1 MIVVVTGSRSIADPD
16 AVAKAIE
23 SAVTGPLGAYGTI
36 AEVAELWHGGAKGV
50 DRLSESWAMDRNIK
64 ARCWPVSPKEWDE
77 RPKTAGKRRNYR
89 MMKAAHADGR
99 CVIVVAVWDGLSG
112 GTAHAIGWAVAL
124 GLPVYVEHVRVG
136 GGS

>member
-23 SAVTGPLGAYGTI
+23 SAVTGPMGAYGTI
-36 AEVAELWHGGAKGV
+36 DAVREVWHGGAKGA
-50 DRLSESWAMDRNIK
+50 DTLAAEWAASHGVTACAFVVTTAEWK
-64 ARCWPVSPKEWDE
+64 ADKFL
-77 RPKTAGKRRNYR
+77 AGKRRNYR
-89 MMKAAHADGR
+89 MMRAASKDGR
-99 CVIVVAVWDGLSG
+99 QVVVVAVWDGLSG

>member
-23 SAVTGPLGAYGTI
+23 SAVTGPMGAYGTI
-36 AEVAELWHGGAKGV
+36 AEVAEVWHGGARGV
-50 DRLSESWAMDRNIK
+50 DAMADDWAGVENLTIR
-64 ARCWPVSPKEWDE
+64 RFPVSSKEWTE
-77 RPKTAGKRRNYR
+77 YPKTAGKRRNYR
-89 MMKAAHADGR
+89 MMKAAKEDPR
-99 CVIVVAVWDGLSG
+99 CVVVVAVWDGVSG

>member
-23 SAVTGPLGAYGTI
+23 SAVTGPMGAYGTL
-36 AEVAELWHGGAKGV
+36 AEVAEVWHGGARGV
-50 DRLSESWAMDRNIK
+50 DSMAAAWAIERNIGV
-64 ARCWPVSPKEWDE
+64 RRWEVTPKEWADH
-77 RPKTAGKRRNYR
+77 PKTAGKRRNYR

-124 GLPVYVEHVRVG
+124 GLSVYVHHVRVG
-136 GGS
+136 GAQ